1 MRSNRPA
8 AALRRIVLAVVFGF
22 MSLGHGPLM
31 AFAHAR
37 AAPVQHH
44 MIGDEQAHAHH
55 QPAAEGYH
63 QPAPST
69 HGMATACYAVGCFV
83 SLASPEIGAPALNLT
98 LVGKLSPAVARVI
111 VVAPA
116 EPVDPPPRLQV

>member
-8 AALRRIVLAVVFGF
+8 TALRRIVLAVVFGF

-37 AAPVQHH
+37 AAPVEHH
-44 MIGDEQAHAHH
+44 TSIDENAHAHH
-55 QPAAEGYH
+55 QPAAGAHH
-63 QPAPST
+63 QPAPPT
-69 HGMATACYAVGCFV
+69 PGMAGACYAVGCFV
-83 SLASPEIGAPALNLT
+83 SLASPETGTPALSLT
-98 LVGKLSPAVARVI
+98 LVGKLSPAAARVI